1 MPPMALPAQPTR
13 NKEKTA
19 ISIIKTVLT
28 IASKRYISPDEDGT
42 TFMGFIGLPPRPCE
56 VPTPSELMQL
66 DDASSPWSN
75 RTKAARS
82 VKTASRPFPPKCSD
96 VGFEIA
102 ASTTSRYPQR
112 NHFYDSTKPS

>member
-66 DDASSPWSN
+66 DDASSP
-75 RTKAARS
+75 
-82 VKTASRPFPPKCSD
+82 
-96 VGFEIA
+96 
-102 ASTTSRYPQR
+102 
-112 NHFYDSTKPS
+112 